1 MTNFD
6 YIVLALLLISAVV
19 GFGRGAVREVVAMV
33 ALVAGALAALFGWR
47 FARPL
52 VAHLIHTPWLAA
64 TVALLLVFA
73 AAFFLVRLAG
83 AGLARRI
90 QRTDVLGAL
99 DRTAGLLIG
108 LVRGL
113 LVLGVL
119 NLMFNA
125 ATPADLRPRWIVEA
139 RTWPLASN
147 MGRLL
152 QALAPKGLDLAGR
165 LKPAFAKAVQDGTR
179 DERGASGDRK
189 TTEGYDAR
197 ERGAVDDLVEK
208 SR

>member
-1 MTNFD
+1 VTQLD
-6 YIVLALLLISAVV
+6 YIVFGLLALSALV
-19 GFGRGAVREVVAMV
+19 GFARGAIREIVAMTALVVAAV
-33 ALVAGALAALFGWR
+33 AALLGLR
-47 FARPL
+47 YVKPI
-52 VAHLIHTPWLAA
+52 VAHLIHTPWLAGA
-64 TVALLLVFA
+64 AALLLVFIA
-73 AAFFLVRLAG
+73 VYLALRLAG

-90 QRTDVLGAL
+90 HGAQVLGAL

-113 LVLGVL
+113 VVLGAL
-119 NLMFNA
+119 YLMFNA

-139 RTWPLASN
+139 RTWPLAGN

-152 QALAPKGLDLAGR
+152 EHLAPQGLDLAGR
-165 LKPAFAKAVQDGTR
+165 LKPAFARAVQDGAAR
-179 DERGASGDRK
+179 DRK

-197 ERGAVDDLVEK
+197 QRSEVDDLVER